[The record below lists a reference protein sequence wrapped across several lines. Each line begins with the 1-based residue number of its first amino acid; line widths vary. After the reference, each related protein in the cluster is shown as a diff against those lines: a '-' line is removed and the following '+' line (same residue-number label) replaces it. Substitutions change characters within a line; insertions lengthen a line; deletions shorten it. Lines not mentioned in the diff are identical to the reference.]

1 MDFGAGRDLKAA
13 VERSTRRAGTPLYL
27 APEVLAGGP
36 STIASDV
43 YSIGVLLFYLATG
56 TYPVDGHTRDDV
68 EQQHRSR
75 APRRLLRDVRP
86 DLPESFIKVVERAT
100 ADRPE
105 DRYATVG
112 ELEAALGRALR
123 REEERPVPA
132 PPVRWPLPAVAAAVA
147 VTLLTLAYRAWTPNP
162 AAVPPGTA
170 APLVATSAA
179 APAAATPADAY
190 DVEAAFYKQEGGSA
204 VRLQPGARVAP
215 GELLSLRIRSSV
227 PTWVYVV
234 NEDEQGDSFLLF
246 PLPGQ
251 ELTNPLPPSE
261 QHEIPGIVNGERINW
276 QVSSVGGREHFL
288 VFVTP
293 EKPSPAF
300 ERTFAALSRPQL
312 GAPVLAERLNSD
324 LVTALRGVGGLAKAP
339 AKPEGE
345 RLSNDWAVPLPAA
358 AETARG
364 VWIRQLTLENPG
376 R

>member
-1 MDFGAGRDLKAA
+1 
-13 VERSTRRAGTPLYL
+13 
-27 APEVLAGGP
+27 
-36 STIASDV
+36 
-43 YSIGVLLFYLATG
+43 
-56 TYPVDGHTRDDV
+56 
-68 EQQHRSR
+68 
-75 APRRLLRDVRP
+75 
-86 DLPESFIKVVERAT
+86 
-100 ADRPE
+100 
-105 DRYATVG
+105 
-112 ELEAALGRALR
+112 
-123 REEERPVPA
+123 
-132 PPVRWPLPAVAAAVA
+132 
-147 VTLLTLAYRAWTPNP
+147 
-162 AAVPPGTA
+162 
-170 APLVATSAA
+170 
-179 APAAATPADAY
+179 
-190 DVEAAFYKQEGGSA
+190 VEAAFYKQERNTS
-204 VRLQPGARVAP
+204 VRLQPGASVAP